1 MSNPPPSTVER
12 LVCPRCAGVAMI
24 VEIQSGGSQK
34 ILCAGCGDVVAYT
47 SELVRV
53 TLAVKSK

>member
-1 MSNPPPSTVER
+1 MNNPTPSTPER

-24 VEIQSGGSQK
+24 VEIQDGGSQK
-34 ILCAGCGDVVAYT
+34 IVCAGCGDVVAYS

-53 TLAVKSK
+53 TLAPKSK